1 MQVSTLIHETDR
13 MSSLEI
19 AKLTGKQHA
28 HVMRDIRSLLEQ
40 GVHQSNFG
48 LMYRIKILSPQ
59 RASVYACVS
68 VLCSS

>member
-1 MQVSTLIHETDR
+1 MDELIKIQET

-40 GVHQSNFG
+40 GVHESNFG
-48 LMYRIKILSPQ
+48 LMFRINK
-59 RASVYACVS
+59 
-68 VLCSS
+68 